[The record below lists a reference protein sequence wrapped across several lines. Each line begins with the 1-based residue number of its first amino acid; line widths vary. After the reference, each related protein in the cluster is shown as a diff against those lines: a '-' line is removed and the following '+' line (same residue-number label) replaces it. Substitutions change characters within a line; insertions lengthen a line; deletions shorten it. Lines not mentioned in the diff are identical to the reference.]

1 MVREPMIP
9 RVFDVVLAGLSV
21 DSETREVIIGDLVEE
36 QAEFAATLGQ
46 SFANR
51 WLISQVLRSLP
62 LLTHQRL
69 RAGGPPVMMKAVGA
83 GLVALLTM
91 LVVSSAS
98 AAVFFAAFSEEAL
111 VRFAI
116 FAFAIDL
123 GYGVIGGYLAAR
135 LARVAPLVSSLSCG
149 ILAVVFTVVASGGAV
164 PEWYALAL
172 QILLIPAAM
181 TGGWLRAR
189 RLVTQR

>member
-1 MVREPMIP
+1 MIP

>member
-1 MVREPMIP
+1 MIP
-9 RVFDVVLAGLSV
+9 RVFDVVLTGLSV
-21 DSETREVIIGDLVEE
+21 DSETREAIIGDLVEE
-36 QAEFAATLGQ
+36 HAEFAAMLGQ

-51 WLISQVLRSLP
+51 WLISQMLRSLP
-62 LLTHQRL
+62 LLTHQML
-69 RAGGPPVMMKAVGA
+69 RAGGPRVMMKAVGA
-83 GLVALLTM
+83 GVVALLIM
-91 LVVSSAS
+91 LIVSSTS

-116 FAFAIDL
+116 IAFAIDL
-123 GYGVIGGYLAAR
+123 GYGVVGGYLAAL
-135 LARVAPLVSSLSCG
+135 LARVAPLVSSLCCG
-149 ILAVVFTVVASGGAV
+149 VLAVVFTVIASGGAV

>member
-1 MVREPMIP
+1 MIS
-9 RVFDVVLAGLSV
+9 RVFDVVLTGLSV
-21 DSETREVIIGDLVEE
+21 DSETREGIIGDLVEE
-36 QAEFAATLGQ
+36 HAEFAETLGQ

-51 WLISQVLRSLP
+51 WLMSQMLRSLP
-62 LLTHQRL
+62 LLTHQML
-69 RAGGPPVMMKAVGA
+69 RVRGPRVVMKAVGA
-83 GLVALLTM
+83 GFVALLTM
-91 LVVSSAS
+91 LVVSSTS

-116 FAFAIDL
+116 IAFAIDL
-123 GYGVIGGYLAAR
+123 AYGVIGGYLAAR

-149 ILAVVFTVVASGGAV
+149 VLAVVFTVVASGGAV

-189 RLVTQR
+189 RLVIHR